1 MAENVKPAKY
11 TGDGFHVTFDK
22 DVCQHAAVCVRTLPN
37 VFNPKERPWVNT
49 SGASKEEIADM
60 IKNCPSG
67 ALQFHDES

>member
-1 MAENVKPAKY
+1 MAENIKPAKY

-22 DVCQHAAVCVRTLPN
+22 NVCQHAAVCVKTLPN
-37 VFNPKERPWVNT
+37 VFNPKEKPWVNT